1 MLKKI
6 CYLITLSSLLFLA
19 TGCAALV
26 GTALSAA
33 AAYGISQAV
42 K

>member
-1 MLKKI
+1 MLRRI
-6 CYLITLSSLLFLA
+6 CCLIVVGSFLFSVS
-19 TGCAALV
+19 GCAVV

-33 AAYGISQAV
+33 AAYGIYKATH